1 MKVQTFIKHPSKRE
15 NLLRVGVIG
24 TGAFAEQCHLPE
36 LQSHP
41 RARVVALSGS
51 RPERLRY
58 LANRFS
64 IPDVHTDYRELCARS
79 DLDAITIASSNHE
92 HAAQA
97 LAALFSGKHVFCE
110 KPLGTSVAQAR
121 RMVHGAE
128 LSGKLHQVG
137 FTYRYLY
144 GVQELRRRV
153 HRGDIGVPFH
163 VRSHWNS
170 WEALVPSSLPE
181 HRSRR
186 RLNAAGILHDVGPH
200 LFDLAR
206 FLFGPIQTVMG
217 KVSNIS
223 HRRIGNPSD
232 EATIQSDDIATAWF
246 SHAQGIQGQWFA
258 SRVMPA
264 FGEKSHIEVV
274 GNEGALRASL
284 SRGSVDVL
292 RLARPS
298 KVGWEELPL
307 PEEAYDNSPSCLR
320 IMMHSF
326 VDACLGHSANEHVNP
341 SFHDGLAAQLA
352 IEAVEQSAL
361 CLPWVPIQE
370 TIDAKTNLSNSFFRK
385 KPNAG
390 DTTNCRSISS
400 PTGTSTII
408 PWVVQI

>member
-1 MKVQTFIKHPSKRE
+1 MDSKIFFKGSLSQK

-41 RARVVALSGS
+41 QARVVALCGS

-64 IPDVHTDYRELCARS
+64 IQSVHTDYQELCARS
-79 DLDAITIASSNHE
+79 DLDAITIASSNNE

-97 LAALFSGKHVFCE
+97 LAAFSSGKHVFCE

-121 RMVHGAE
+121 RMVQAAE

-153 HRGDIGVPFH
+153 HRGEIGVPFH

-170 WEALVPSSLPE
+170 WEALAPSSFLE
-181 HRSRR
+181 YRSRR
-186 RLNAAGILHDVGPH
+186 TLNAAGILHDMGPH

-217 KVSNIS
+217 QAS
-223 HRRIGNPSD
+223 HLPHRQRVGRSD
-232 EATIQSDDIATAWF
+232 SATIPSDDIATAWF
-246 SHAQGIQGQWFA
+246 NHAHGVQGQWFA
-258 SRVMPA
+258 SRVMPS

-274 GNEGALRASL
+274 GDEGALRASL

-292 RLARPS
+292 RLSRPL
-298 KVGWEELPL
+298 KAGWEELPL
-307 PEEAYDNSPSCLR
+307 PEEAYEPSPSCLR
-320 IMMHSF
+320 AMMHSF
-326 VDACLGHSANEHVNP
+326 VNACLGRSSNGEMNP

-352 IEAVEQSAL
+352 IEAVEQSAF
-361 CLPWVPIQE
+361 CLPWVPLQE
-370 TIDAKTNLSNSFFRK
+370 TIGAKSRQSSSFSE
-385 KPNAG
+385 
-390 DTTNCRSISS
+390 RSKMLAIQ
-400 PTGTSTII
+400 PT
-408 PWVVQI
+408 VAQ

>member
-1 MKVQTFIKHPSKRE
+1 MNLKTFFKDSSSQE
-15 NLLRVGVIG
+15 NFLRVGVIG

-36 LQSHP
+36 IQSHP
-41 RARVVALSGS
+41 QARVVALCGS

-64 IPDVHTDYRELCARS
+64 IPSVHTDYQELCSRS
-79 DLDAITIASSNHE
+79 DLDAITIASSNNE

-97 LAALFSGKHVFCE
+97 LAAFSSGKHVFCE
-110 KPLGTSVAQAR
+110 KPLGTSVTQAR
-121 RMVHGAE
+121 RMVHAAE

-170 WEALVPSSLPE
+170 WEALAPRSFRE
-181 HRSRR
+181 YRSRR
-186 RLNAAGILHDVGPH
+186 TLNAAGILHDMGPH

-217 KVSNIS
+217 QAS
-223 HRRIGNPSD
+223 HLHPRKRVGRSD
-232 EATIQSDDIATAWF
+232 SATIPSDDIAAAWF
-246 SHAQGIQGQWFA
+246 NHAHGVQGQWFA
-258 SRVMPA
+258 SRVMPS

-274 GNEGALRASL
+274 GDEGALRASL

-292 RLARPS
+292 RLSRPS
-298 KVGWEELPL
+298 KTGWEELPL
-307 PEEAYDNSPSCLR
+307 PEEAYEPSPSCLR
-320 IMMHSF
+320 TMMHSF
-326 VDACLGHSANEHVNP
+326 VNACLGRSSNGEMNP

-361 CLPWVPIQE
+361 CLPWVPLQE
-370 TIDAKTNLSNSFFRK
+370 TIGAKSKQSGSFSE
-385 KPNAG
+385 
-390 DTTNCRSISS
+390 RSRMLAIQ
-400 PTGTSTII
+400 PT
-408 PWVVQI
+408 VAQ